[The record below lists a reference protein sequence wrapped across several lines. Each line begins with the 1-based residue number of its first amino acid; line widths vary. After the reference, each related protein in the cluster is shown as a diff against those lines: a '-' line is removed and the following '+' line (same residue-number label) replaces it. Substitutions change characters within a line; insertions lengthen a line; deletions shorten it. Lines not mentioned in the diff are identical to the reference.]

1 MKKKLLNCMLCAFA
15 FTCCPFTAYNNNIEK
30 VFAVDSAFSPITL
43 ETTSIKEVTGAT
55 NIAAFRIKDKS
66 GIAVQ
71 EDTIYSLKLDNGFIF
86 QNSPEILSSGKY
98 RDKVFFEI
106 DYQNPSIAYITI
118 QKKTDTSDGVIEI
131 HNLDIAPTRNS
142 EINKDISLSLSGNN
156 TYDTIKVGMYK
167 EASATYRTPITIK
180 TLEGSKKPYA
190 TGTAAANRKLQ
201 ILIDDEEY
209 GTIITGEDGI
219 WNYTFPY
226 KYSSLEA
233 GTHTFSVGYFQ
244 GENITLVNTISKE
257 FEIAPDIIK
266 TTKTVTFTIGQK
278 TYTYD
283 GRTGYL
289 EAAPFIDNNGNVLLP
304 LRAVAGTLN
313 IDAQNIIWDTQTQT
327 ITIKQAEKTICY
339 TIGSN
344 VMTING
350 VASQMNTAPIVQ
362 NGVTFLPL
370 RSLLNS
376 LGITNNN
383 IQWDSNTQ
391 IVSYEV

>member
-1 MKKKLLNCMLCAFA
+1 M
-15 FTCCPFTAYNNNIEK
+15 
-30 VFAVDSAFSPITL
+30 
-43 ETTSIKEVTGAT
+43 
-55 NIAAFRIKDKS
+55 
-66 GIAVQ
+66 
-71 EDTIYSLKLDNGFIF
+71 
-86 QNSPEILSSGKY
+86 
-98 RDKVFFEI
+98 
-106 DYQNPSIAYITI
+106 
-118 QKKTDTSDGVIEI
+118 
-131 HNLDIAPTRNS
+131 
-142 EINKDISLSLSGNN
+142 
-156 TYDTIKVGMYK
+156 
-167 EASATYRTPITIK
+167 
-180 TLEGSKKPYA
+180 
-190 TGTAAANRKLQ
+190 
-201 ILIDDEEY
+201 
-209 GTIITGEDGI
+209 
-219 WNYTFPY
+219 
-226 KYSSLEA
+226 
-233 GTHTFSVGYFQ
+233 
-244 GENITLVNTISKE
+244 NTISKE

-283 GRTGYL
+283 GKTGYL

-304 LRAVAGTLN
+304 LRAVAGTLH